1 MPRETFRQRF
11 EVEVPARSL
20 TGPSPSRE
28 LSFEF
33 KLPPGYRV
41 ARGGPAAGARVANV
55 NFGGLTERRR
65 EFTDID
71 NGVRLIWKLA
81 NGEVFPVTGRRAFM
95 EVELDG
101 DRIEQ
106 MAVSDKYRTLRQRFF
121 DRFYFD
127 GLVAEWV
134 DTSVT
139 GGKVKFAD
147 QTIYQ
152 GQALMELATEMAVLR
167 GAGGSA
173 DDARGRIVPVMDA
186 IDRLDRVAGPRFGGN
201 EALDGFF
208 VRDDMAGPND
218 PRLGGRFAACDS
230 DWQFPDHENASPSG
244 DQVFGLMFGLS
255 AVVHFSGDAA
265 LVTRA
270 KAISSRLYDYAR
282 RNKFV
287 LRLPNGNATRRGA
300 DLRWLSS
307 LLHGLN
313 QDITGQDL
321 FNQSEIEF
329 AGVTLPLTPVAAFWD
344 DPVTAR
350 QIAVLAGREFR
361 IPVVNQEVELNSF
374 ALHIMLMALAPGD
387 VWSQSELERVATKA
401 NHHLSALL
409 YCVRHGR
416 RVPGDFS
423 RSDVDA
429 ILAACPDT
437 GPRASVAPANGWNK
451 DNRWVRSANLGE
463 PSNGGTEEYNGV
475 DWLVLYNLSQ
485 LTFLGG

>member
-20 TGPSPSRE
+20 TGPSPRRE
-28 LSFEF
+28 SAIEF

-41 ARGGPAAGARVANV
+41 VRGGPDAGARVTSV

-65 EFTDID
+65 EFSEID

-95 EVELDG
+95 EVELEG

-134 DTSVT
+134 DASVA

-152 GQALMELATEMAVLR
+152 GQALMAMATEMAVQR
-167 GAGGSA
+167 GSGGSP
-173 DDARGRIVPVMDA
+173 DEARGRIIQIMDA

-208 VRDDMAGPND
+208 VRDDVNGPND
-218 PRLGGRFAACDS
+218 PRLGNRFAACDS
-230 DWQFPDHENASPSG
+230 DWQFPERENASPSG
-244 DQVFGLMFGLS
+244 DQIFGLMFSLS

-265 LVTRA
+265 LSARA
-270 KAISSRLYDYAR
+270 KTISSRLYDYAR

-300 DLRWLSS
+300 DMRWLSS

-313 QDITGQDL
+313 RDVTGDDL
-321 FNQSEIEF
+321 FNQSEIEV
-329 AGVTLPLTPVAAFWD
+329 AGATVPLTPVAAFWD

-350 QIAVLAGREFR
+350 QVADLAGRKFR
-361 IPVVNQEVELNSF
+361 IPLINQGIELNSF
-374 ALHIMLMALAPGD
+374 ALHILLMALAPGD

-401 NHHLSALL
+401 THHLSALL

-416 RVPGDFS
+416 RVPADFS
-423 RSDVDA
+423 RSEVDA

-437 GPRASVAPANGWNK
+437 GPRASLSPATGWNK

-463 PSNGGTEEYNGV
+463 PSGGGTEEYNGV

-485 LTFLGG
+485 LAFLGE